1 MRARDSKPTSDS
13 THGIASQ
20 ADSLLII
27 SPDKNDH
34 DLLRTVFDAHACSID
49 SAFNISAGLDRLREK
64 NFAVIICERDLP
76 DGDWKQILQ
85 ETCLRVIPPALIV
98 TSRFADEWL
107 WAEVLNLGGYDV
119 LAKPLDRGEL
129 LRVIGHAWSRFRNE
143 KEYLMK
149 REVGRAATARPS

>member
-1 MRARDSKPTSDS
+1 MRVKDAKPTSDS
-13 THGIASQ
+13 TSEIAAQ

-27 SPDKNDH
+27 SSDRNDH
-34 DLLRTVFDAHACSID
+34 ELLRAVFSARACRID
-49 SAFNISAGLDRLREK
+49 SAFNIRTGLDRLREK
-64 NFAVIICERDLP
+64 CPAVIICERDLP

-85 ETCLRVIPPALIV
+85 EVCSRAIPPALIV

-129 LRVIGHAWSRFRNE
+129 LRVIDHAWSRFRNE
-143 KEYLMK
+143 MEYLMK
-149 REVGRAATARPS
+149 REVGRAAAARPS